1 MQISNLNGL
10 LSASHYQQ
18 IRKMKKKK
26 NIVIVNFDQHD
37 GIPAGNDIFYLC
49 LNCRSIIQS
58 YPETYS
64 TCKCGNVFVD
74 VGAGRGGANDISNL
88 LILKIE

>member
-1 MQISNLNGL
+1 MPPPERSV
-10 LSASHYQQ
+10 SHQTLQQ

-26 NIVIVNFDQHD
+26 NIVIVNLDQYD

-49 LNCRSIIQS
+49 LNCRSIMQS

-74 VGAGRGGANDISNL
+74 VDAGRGGANDISNL

>member
-1 MQISNLNGL
+1 MNLTKNQ
-10 LSASHYQQ
+10 LSTGHYQQ
-18 IRKMKKKK
+18 IRKMKKKR
-26 NIVIVNFDQHD
+26 NIVIVNLDQHD
-37 GIPAGNDIFYLC
+37 NLPAGNDIFYLY

-74 VGAGRGGANDISNL
+74 VDAGRGGTNDISNL

>member
-1 MQISNLNGL
+1 M
-10 LSASHYQQ
+10 
-18 IRKMKKKK
+18 
-26 NIVIVNFDQHD
+26 
-37 GIPAGNDIFYLC
+37 
-49 LNCRSIIQS
+49 QS

-74 VGAGRGGANDISNL
+74 VDAGRGGANDISNL

>member
-1 MQISNLNGL
+1 
-10 LSASHYQQ
+10 
-18 IRKMKKKK
+18 MKKKK
-26 NIVIVNFDQHD
+26 NIVIVNLDQHD
-37 GIPAGNDIFYLC
+37 GIAAGNDIFYLC

-64 TCKCGNVFVD
+64 TCQCGNVFVD
-74 VGAGRGGANDISNL
+74 ADAGRGGANDISNL